1 MLLDIALDGYL
12 RLRVERMEKS
22 SMSGDDLIEVA
33 TLVLRNHLVTFPS
46 AEFQQARAGHALY

>member
-22 SMSGDDLIEVA
+22 SMTGDDLIEVA

-46 AEFQQARAGHALY
+46 TEFQQVCC